1 MNRWQTIAQTDD
13 GLRTETYIQASQ
25 DVVQLILRMMRPRSI
40 NWNCLKSK
48 LPYNMNQVNEQV
60 YINIH
65 VVTNIR
71 VNMSIIIQCDTWQYN
86 GIVKLRICPKYL
98 SNPNQMNTNRRYDSQ
113 WYDFRIT
120 SLWFDMS
127 YSYSITQG
135 ITSVMIP
142 LDLITSRLCQS
153 DRFFYSRA
161 LFPLINW
168 LWIMA
173 VIWNVYT
180 VTTVREGKKTHSLS

>member
-1 MNRWQTIAQTDD
+1 M
-13 GLRTETYIQASQ
+13 
-25 DVVQLILRMMRPRSI
+25 
-40 NWNCLKSK
+40 
-48 LPYNMNQVNEQV
+48 
-60 YINIH
+60 
-65 VVTNIR
+65 
-71 VNMSIIIQCDTWQYN
+71 WQYN
-86 GIVKLRICPKYL
+86 DKVKLRICPKYL
-98 SNPNQMNTNRRYDSQ
+98 SNPNQMKTNRRYDWQ

-120 SLWFDMS
+120 SIWFKMS

-153 DRFFYSRA
+153 DSFFYSRV

-173 VIWNVYT
+173 VIWNDYT
-180 VTTVREGKKTHSLS
+180 VTTVREGKKITFAVLVLASWQYYGRSVCQKWKRYEDFDTQLPILIFLQNFTLDIILLDELSISFNWSSG